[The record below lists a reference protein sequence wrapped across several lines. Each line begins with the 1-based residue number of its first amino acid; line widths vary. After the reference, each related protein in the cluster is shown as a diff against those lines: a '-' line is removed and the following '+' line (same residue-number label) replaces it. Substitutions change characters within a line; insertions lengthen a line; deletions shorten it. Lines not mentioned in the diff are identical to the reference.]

1 MFDRIL
7 HFFRGHDNMI
17 PLVAVLSA
25 STVTTTFLQFFSGAL
40 VCRKFIQNKS
50 TGDSSAFPFIC
61 GFLSCSL
68 WLKYGILANETTVI
82 LVNSVGSTLFLGYFV
97 VFWMFTVNTS
107 SIYRQFFGALLVLG
121 LTLSYTDYYEANRAE
136 AIEVVGYI
144 CCGITVLF
152 FAAPCC
158 MLVDVFRKKCTE
170 MLPLPLIL
178 MSFIGSVQ
186 WFAFGLIANDRFLQV
201 PNFMGAVLSGAQLA
215 LFCIYPNKARSTF
228 ATTSHVPYSVF

>member
-1 MFDRIL
+1 
-7 HFFRGHDNMI
+7 MI
-17 PLVAVLSA
+17 TMVAVLSA
-25 STVTTTFLQFFSGAL
+25 STVTTTFLQFLSGAL

-68 WLKYGILANETTVI
+68 WLKYGILANEKTVI
-82 LVNSVGSTLFLGYFV
+82 LVNTVGATLFFSYFI
-97 VFWMFTVNTS
+97 VFWMFSVS
-107 SIYRQFFGALLVLG
+107 SSALYRQFFGAILVLG
-121 LTLSYTDYYEANRAE
+121 FVLSYTEYYEENRAE

-144 CCGITVLF
+144 CCVITVLF

-158 MLVDVFRKKCTE
+158 MLVEVFRKKSTE

-186 WFAFGLIANDRFLQV
+186 WFAFGVIAKDLFLQI
-201 PNFMGAVLSGAQLA
+201 PNLLGALLSGTQLA
-215 LFCIYPNKARSTF
+215 LFCIYPNKQRISSTS
-228 ATTSHVPYSVF
+228 TSSTDIPYAIF